1 MKEDIVL
8 CRQKK
13 EVLNIMSHAMVR
25 IRSMARNPDNLKL
38 IEELAD
44 SLHNIPRM
52 IAENSAENDREI
64 ERTLEAVKILLI

>member
-25 IRSMARNPDNLKL
+25 IRSMARNPENLKL